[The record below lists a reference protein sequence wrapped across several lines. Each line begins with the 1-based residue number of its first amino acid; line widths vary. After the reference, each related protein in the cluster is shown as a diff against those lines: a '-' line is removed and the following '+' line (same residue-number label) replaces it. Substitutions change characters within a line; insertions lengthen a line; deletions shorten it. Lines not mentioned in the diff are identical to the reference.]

1 MYDQKDGG
9 QRPDH
14 ETSGVQ
20 RGFQLPGWI
29 WAAMVGCYAIF
40 FAFILLATGG
50 DGRALF
56 AIGVSVLFAVM
67 FFATAAVLASIKGR
81 ELPSPLSRGQD
92 LQTLTGPMG
101 LPAVV
106 GQVLAIPV
114 ALVIFSIAIALITWG
129 VR

>member
-1 MYDQKDGG
+1 MDLGG
-9 QRPDH
+9 N
-14 ETSGVQ
+14 
-20 RGFQLPGWI
+20 GW
-29 WAAMVGCYAIF
+29 
-40 FAFILLATGG
+40 LLCNFLRIHIARHRG

-56 AIGVSVLFAVM
+56 ATGVSVLFAVM